1 VLLDELKS
9 VSLTTVQKKFRDQKF
24 KVSSKKKKKRKKE
37 TSVQIFHSRT
47 SKKDGVE
54 VETSNLANAQPEQIT
69 SSQIKEACQRI

>member
-24 KVSSKKKKKRKKE
+24 KVSSKKKKE